1 MSRKRPAGSADAARS
16 MSPRMI
22 AYGSGAVAIVIV
34 VVLYQFELLAQ
45 VPLWG
50 YFAAIGGSTLT
61 SRLVEPWRDAPI
73 GSLRFHLKV
82 LAHVAGVTAVIYL
95 SGWGPALGMTY
106 MFSALADLEQSGA
119 KAWRAALGWSLAGCA
134 VGQTLVLTGI
144 APSMLDPSIVATL
157 GFLGAFAFGIAI
169 RMAGATGEYKERA
182 EALLAHQAS
191 HDSLT
196 GLPNRQVLVDR
207 LNHAIAMRER
217 HGGDA
222 PVVMFLDLDH
232 FKLVN
237 DTYGHPAGDELLRQV
252 AERVRPVLRSTDTLS
267 RFGGDEFVLLCE
279 EPGDGAAIDAVA
291 ARIRGVFDDP
301 FELDGYLVHSSVSV
315 GISSL
320 AEGFITGDAL
330 LSEADAAMYVAKTQR
345 PAVPEA
351 TGAATGAATQHSE
364 VRGGFF
370 RAILESSLEGVAV
383 FDAQGNIE
391 YANDRFATITG
402 YATPDLVGRSWREF
416 VFEDEAHLHA
426 DHVGA
431 RNRGVNNRY
440 EMRMRHADG
449 SEVWCAVTTTPLAGS
464 TGKQFVSMV
473 YDATELRVS
482 REELER
488 RALLDPLTGLPNR
501 TLFLDRVDRA
511 LKERLDDRI
520 VAVLSIDL
528 DEFKDVNDSL
538 GHVAADDLLIEVGAR
553 LVSVVRPSDTVARFG
568 GDEFAVLCAQSD
580 PCELLTLAER
590 FHDALRVP
598 FQVSGADVFVTASI
612 GIASG
617 PPGTAQ
623 SLLRDAG
630 AATYRAK
637 GLGGGRSALYD
648 DALRDAA
655 ATRLKVHAEL
665 RRGLEQEQLL
675 AHYQPVVSVDTG
687 MISGIEALVRWQ
699 HPTRG
704 LLEAGAFID
713 VAERSGLIHELGLV
727 VARSACEA
735 SAMLRDM
742 GHELDV
748 AVNLAARQLL
758 NDDLPTVFE
767 SLLKD
772 TGAPPGSIV
781 VEVTESDVLVDR
793 DRAKASLDRLRAL
806 GIRCALDD
814 FGTGYSSLSFLKR
827 LPVDI
832 VKVDRSFISGLG
844 DVDRID
850 DHEIVASIIALAT
863 TLGYEVIA
871 EGVET
876 DAQAKKLRAMRCHY
890 AQGYLWSRA
899 VPFDELAKMLLRG
912 VKHEVA

>member
-1 MSRKRPAGSADAARS
+1 
-16 MSPRMI
+16 MI
-22 AYGSGAVAIVIV
+22 AYGISVVALAIV
-34 VVLYQFELLAQ
+34 VVLYRMELLAQ

-50 YFAAIGGSTLT
+50 YFAAIGGSSLL
-61 SRLVEPWRDAPI
+61 SRLVEPWRDEPV

-119 KAWRAALGWSLAGCA
+119 KAWRAALGWSLVGCA
-134 VGQTLVLTGI
+134 VGQALVLTGV
-144 APSMLDPSIVATL
+144 APSMLDPTIVATL
-157 GFLGAFAFGIAI
+157 GFLGAFAFAIAI
-169 RMAGATGEYKERA
+169 RMAGATLEYKERA

-207 LNHAIAMRER
+207 LNHAVQLCER
-217 HGGDA
+217 RGGSA

-232 FKLVN
+232 FKHVN
-237 DTYGHPAGDELLRQV
+237 DTFGHPAGDELLRQV
-252 AERVRPVLRSTDTLS
+252 AERVRPILRATDTLS

-279 EPGDGAAIDAVA
+279 EPGDTTAIDNVA
-291 ARIRGVFDDP
+291 ARIRSVFNEP
-301 FELDGYLVHSSVSV
+301 FDLDGNLVYSSASV

-320 AEGFITGDAL
+320 AESEITSDAL
-330 LSEADAAMYVAKTQR
+330 LSDADAAMYVAKTQR
-345 PAVPEA
+345 PVVSD
-351 TGAATGAATQHSE
+351 TGGAPATQHSE

-383 FDAQGNIE
+383 FDAHGNIE

-402 YATPDLVGRSWREF
+402 HAAHDLVGRSWLEF

-426 DHVGA
+426 EHVGA
-431 RNRGVNNRY
+431 RSRGENGRY

-449 SEVWCAVTTTPLAGS
+449 GEVWCAVTTTPLAGS
-464 TGKQFVSMV
+464 TGRQFVSMV

-501 TLFLDRVDRA
+501 TLFLDRVQRA
-511 LKERLDDRI
+511 VKERLDGRV
-520 VAVLSIDL
+520 VAVLSVDL

-538 GHVAADDLLIEVGAR
+538 GHKAADELLIEVGKR
-553 LVSVVRPSDTVARFG
+553 LGGVVRPADTVARFG

-580 PCELLTLAER
+580 PHELLTLAER
-590 FHDALRVP
+590 FHDALRLP
-598 FQVSGADVFVTASI
+598 FRAGGSDVFVTASI

-617 PPGTAQ
+617 PPGTAE

-630 AATYRAK
+630 TATYRAK
-637 GLGGGRSALYD
+637 RLGGGRSALYD

-655 ATRLKVHAEL
+655 VTRLRVHAEL

-675 AHYQPVVSVDTG
+675 AHYQPVVAVDTG
-687 MISGIEALVRWQ
+687 LISGIEALVRWQ

-704 LLEAGAFID
+704 LLDASAFID
-713 VAERSGLIHELGLV
+713 VAERSGLIHDLGLV

-758 NDDLPTVFE
+758 NDDLPLVFE
-767 SLLKD
+767 SLLHE
-772 TGAPPGSIV
+772 TGAPPDSIV

-793 DRAKASLDRLRAL
+793 SRAKASLDRLRAL
-806 GIRCALDD
+806 GLRCALDD

-844 DVDRID
+844 DVDRRD

-876 DAQAKKLRAMRCHY
+876 DAQATKLRAMRCHY

-899 VPFDELAKMLLRG
+899 VPFDELTRMLVAG
-912 VKHEVA
+912 AAHEVA